1 MKLLKNRTVLGVL
14 CIAVS
19 LLICFAVTP
28 LVNAGLSQKTT
39 IVRFVK
45 DVKAG
50 EEIKKGMLQEVEVGG
65 YNLPEN
71 VLRSITEAE
80 GKYLTADVYA
90 GDYIVAEK
98 VADEPAAENKYLY
111 NLNGEKQ
118 AISITISSFAEG
130 LSGKLKSGD
139 IVSVIAPDYLGSGET
154 VIPAELKYVEVIAVT
169 AKSGYD
175 ANTQEQEE
183 EKELPSTVTVLVR
196 PEQSRLLA
204 RLEAEGEIHLSLV
217 YRGDSQ
223 KAAQF
228 IEAQDLVLEEL
239 LEETTEEEEVSVVKN
254 EVPRTGGEA
263 DAVTA
268 EETSADEKNDT
279 DMEEEM
285 PEEGGVLAVW
295 GSPSSGKTVVS
306 VKLAEHLA
314 KKKRNVILILADM
327 ITPPLPYLCAPSD
340 IEQERS
346 LGSILAASHV
356 TENLIKKNCMFYRK
370 NDYLSMVGM
379 LKGENVFT
387 YPPYEK
393 EQAAELIQLAAQIA
407 PYVIVDCTSNI
418 ASDILSAVALM
429 EADTVLRLA
438 GCDLKSISYLS
449 SQLPLLSDHKW
460 DADKQLKAVSNIRQQ
475 EASSHM
481 EQILGSVSFQ
491 IPHSSEV
498 EAQFLEGELL
508 GELGL
513 KESRTFRREIEKI
526 SREVFGV

>member
-139 IVSVIAPDYLGSGET
+139 IVS
-154 VIPAELKYVEVIAVT
+154 
-169 AKSGYD
+169 GYD

-279 DMEEEM
+279 DMEE
-285 PEEGGVLAVW
+285 
-295 GSPSSGKTVVS
+295 
-306 VKLAEHLA
+306 
-314 KKKRNVILILADM
+314 
-327 ITPPLPYLCAPSD
+327 
-340 IEQERS
+340 
-346 LGSILAASHV
+346 
-356 TENLIKKNCMFYRK
+356 
-370 NDYLSMVGM
+370 
-379 LKGENVFT
+379 
-387 YPPYEK
+387 
-393 EQAAELIQLAAQIA
+393 
-407 PYVIVDCTSNI
+407 
-418 ASDILSAVALM
+418 
-429 EADTVLRLA
+429 
-438 GCDLKSISYLS
+438 
-449 SQLPLLSDHKW
+449 
-460 DADKQLKAVSNIRQQ
+460 
-475 EASSHM
+475 
-481 EQILGSVSFQ
+481 
-491 IPHSSEV
+491 
-498 EAQFLEGELL
+498 
-508 GELGL
+508 
-513 KESRTFRREIEKI
+513 
-526 SREVFGV
+526 